1 MKSFSN
7 HNCGRSTV
15 LFAGRNPFKRNE
27 SNVHDSAVERE
38 QKLLTSTSALFSSP
52 KSRGRSINFT
62 RNEGTSSNDMHPED
76 VGAVRNAS
84 VLGGFLSIVFTRDIW
99 YAVSSFLLI
108 NMFASQSNPVGVFIR
123 SIGQRMDNLQAEISR
138 KRMILRI
145 VNFLKAVNEASL
157 LDKSPSKHKEIIKR
171 PPRSMKAGGSP
182 DTPITVSSLDD
193 ETGNRSG
200 RGRNYFYPVTFKT
213 DELETDISNR
223 ISDTYSSSIES
234 LVRSPERNPSSVGV
248 TDLIE
253 SSEATVTVTASH
265 GTHQAFGSS
274 SPDIDA
280 IRSTIYRET
289 SSIPEIEHN
298 SEAVI
303 KATIEVQAAA
313 DAASARLKAWITQQ
327 KLAEEEKKK
336 LKLSTVSEITRVR
349 DLPRLRD
356 ELLMHMSIFVSGN
369 ISERKSLT
377 VATANTTTATSANS
391 PYPVF
396 LTSFSCRAVES
407 SAGSISD
414 FILVLTSPGDE
425 CSFLAY
431 FVFSACAI
439 SLISACL
446 VQLQ

>member
-1 MKSFSN
+1 M
-7 HNCGRSTV
+7 
-15 LFAGRNPFKRNE
+15 FAGRNPFKRNE

-52 KSRGRSINFT
+52 KSRGRSINFR

-108 NMFASQSNPVGVFIR
+108 NIFASQSNPVGVFIR

-157 LDKSPSKHKEIIKR
+157 LDKSPSKQKEIIKR
-171 PPRSMKAGGSP
+171 PPRSMKVGGSP
-182 DTPITVSSLDD
+182 DTPITVSSRDC

-200 RGRNYFYPVTFKT
+200 RGRNYFYPVPSISK
-213 DELETDISNR
+213 DLETDQPNR
-223 ISDTYSSSIES
+223 VSDSHNSGIES
-234 LVRSPERNPSSVGV
+234 SARIPERNPASVGV
-248 TDLIE
+248 MDLDLIE
-253 SSEATVTVTASH
+253 SSVATVTVTTSH
-265 GTHQAFGSS
+265 GTHPMRSS
-274 SPDIDA
+274 LLDVDA
-280 IRSTIYRET
+280 IRSTIYKET
-289 SSIPEIEHN
+289 PSIPEMEHN

-313 DAASARLKAWITQQ
+313 DAASARLKAWIIQQ
-327 KLAEEEKKK
+327 RLAEEEKKI
-336 LKLSTVSEITRVR
+336 LKLSIVTEITRVR

-356 ELLMHMSIFVSGN
+356 ELLMHMSTFVSGN

-377 VATANTTTATSANS
+377 VATANTTTAATANS

-407 SAGSISD
+407 FAGSISD
-414 FILVLTSPGDE
+414 FILVLTSPGE
-425 CSFLAY
+425 E
-431 FVFSACAI
+431 
-439 SLISACL
+439 
-446 VQLQ
+446 